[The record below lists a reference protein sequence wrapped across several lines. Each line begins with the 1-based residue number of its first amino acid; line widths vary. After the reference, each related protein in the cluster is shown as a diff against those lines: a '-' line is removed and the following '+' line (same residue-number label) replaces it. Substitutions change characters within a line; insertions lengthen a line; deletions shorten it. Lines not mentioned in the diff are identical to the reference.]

1 MNRLT
6 IGKTLNNDIVISDDP
21 TISRAHAELIIG
33 EENFIVDLNSTNG
46 TFVNGVKIVDKQKLN
61 SLDVIRVGNSLVDW
75 SAYMYDKTVIDFGVD
90 KTIVEKIEE
99 IPKTVDVKKI
109 IPTSSQGMFNK
120 PFSFNGRIR
129 RLEYGLSIIL
139 FYLYVMLV
147 VALLDGNFDE
157 GVFYLFMIPGYVFF
171 WSQGAKRCHDLGN
184 SGWFQIIP
192 FYGLWMLF
200 ANSDLG
206 ENEYGLNPKGLN
218 YEKDIS

>member
-75 SAYMYDKTVIDFGVD
+75 SAYMYDNTVIDFGVD
-90 KTIVEKIEE
+90 KTIVDPIEE
-99 IPKTVDVKKI
+99 KPKEEDVKKI
-109 IPTSSQGMFNK
+109 IPTTSQGMFNK

-129 RLEYGLSIIL
+129 RSEYVISFVIYYFIVMFLNVEVESGSEGLAL
-139 FYLYVMLV
+139 FI
-147 VALLDGNFDE
+147 FP
-157 GVFYLFMIPGYVFF
+157 MIWFL
-171 WSQGAKRCHDLGN
+171 WAQGAKRCHDLGN

-192 FYGLWMLF
+192 FYVFWMMF